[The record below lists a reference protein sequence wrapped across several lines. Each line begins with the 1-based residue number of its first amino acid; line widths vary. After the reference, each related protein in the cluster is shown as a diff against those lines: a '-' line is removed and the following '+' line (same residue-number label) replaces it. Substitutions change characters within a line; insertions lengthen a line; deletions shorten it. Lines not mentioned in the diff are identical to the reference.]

1 MSTNKFK
8 PGDVE
13 IKTLVI
19 STHSGVSVS
28 LMDLYV
34 ELSVFEDILSPYMTA
49 YITLIDGV
57 GLLKSGP
64 LLGGELVLIEFSTPT
79 RKSAKYSFF
88 VKSIEDVDSVAPMNT
103 SYSYTLNCISE
114 EAFINNTKV
123 ISKTYTGTISE
134 IIANIL
140 KKDLGSK
147 KDFFYDTTKGIQD
160 YIINYEKPF
169 EAISKASK
177 RGVSL
182 QDKSSSYM
190 FFENRSGFNYM
201 TLETIADLKKDSIGD
216 KVFINSPMSGAKES
230 NNPEEFRQLIGMT
243 VSDTPSLVDDI
254 DDGVFNSE
262 VKTFDLLTKTVKSTK
277 FNIAEKVKDFKGFGS
292 AGSESIR
299 LPDKVVK
306 KYANQTSKIYFR
318 VSDSSSKETYIDDML
333 SNKLAYTMLALKSPM
348 LLNAHG
354 DSNLEVG
361 DIINVKYAKSTGLDG
376 DTKKEE
382 RYTSGNQ
389 MIIRLRHFI
398 RKTGSG
404 PKYVTSMET
413 VGFFGGKK

>member
-147 KDFFYDTTKGIQD
+147 KVL
-160 YIINYEKPF
+160 II
-169 EAISKASK
+169 
-177 RGVSL
+177 
-182 QDKSSSYM
+182 
-190 FFENRSGFNYM
+190 
-201 TLETIADLKKDSIGD
+201 
-216 KVFINSPMSGAKES
+216 
-230 NNPEEFRQLIGMT
+230 
-243 VSDTPSLVDDI
+243 
-254 DDGVFNSE
+254 
-262 VKTFDLLTKTVKSTK
+262 
-277 FNIAEKVKDFKGFGS
+277 
-292 AGSESIR
+292 
-299 LPDKVVK
+299 
-306 KYANQTSKIYFR
+306 
-318 VSDSSSKETYIDDML
+318 
-333 SNKLAYTMLALKSPM
+333 
-348 LLNAHG
+348 
-354 DSNLEVG
+354 
-361 DIINVKYAKSTGLDG
+361 
-376 DTKKEE
+376 
-382 RYTSGNQ
+382 
-389 MIIRLRHFI
+389 
-398 RKTGSG
+398 
-404 PKYVTSMET
+404 
-413 VGFFGGKK
+413 